1 MMLFNVK
8 VVSQSDYDAYVASL
22 EEKGNTGDIT
32 GAYDRLANLP
42 GTTPKTDTEEG
53 GE

>member
-8 VVSQSDYDAYVASL
+8 VVSQSEYDSDLASL
-22 EEKGNTGDIT
+22 EEQGNTGDIT
-32 GAYDRLANLP
+32 GAYDRLSNLP